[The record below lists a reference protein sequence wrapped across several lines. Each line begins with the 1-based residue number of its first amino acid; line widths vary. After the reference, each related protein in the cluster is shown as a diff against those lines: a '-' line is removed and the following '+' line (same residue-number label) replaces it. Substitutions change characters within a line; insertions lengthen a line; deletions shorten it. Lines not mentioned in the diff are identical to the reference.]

1 LGNRLRKGETMN
13 TRMFKA
19 GSPLG
24 IAVTLVPA
32 AGISVLI
39 LFGSFDVAPRF
50 WAALMLSALSVL
62 AMWRLARTERFSL
75 TALDQLAWAILISH
89 TVIVARVRDV
99 HVLAEEGTISSEIIA
114 EIAIWCVLLVYACGR
129 LLHNLPRLR
138 SLGGTGS
145 KYATLLL
152 VAALG
157 SSLYAANPMI
167 TLAWTLKLLT
177 ILALGCVLV
186 DSSDPVGSAQRFVSA
201 TYFGL
206 LLMLG
211 QYIILTPFSPAG
223 AIETSQVTGI
233 FRLGGELLPATQ
245 LAAVAGM
252 VSSLALIDV
261 LNKRRPHF
269 SWPVLVLSVGMMG
282 ASLGRGGMLGASV
295 SMLVVLCAFRKARLA
310 VALAGALG
318 LLVVLAPGLM
328 DLSWDILTRRQ
339 DQYQL
344 TTITGRVPLWQK
356 AIELIQMKPI
366 LGWGYVSGSRVAFL
380 SAFKGWAAIHTH
392 NAILE
397 ILVALGVV
405 GLCILL
411 GLLWGIYSSLMG
423 SLRAGWRSINSSQSG
438 LLALK
443 VLSLVILLTIEG
455 MFNAG
460 FAGAPRFEASIM
472 IGAAFAADQL
482 RVHLRSGQT
491 THSGSMAR

>member
-1 LGNRLRKGETMN
+1 MSMRT
-13 TRMFKA
+13 FKS
-19 GSPLG
+19 GSLLG
-24 IAVTLVPA
+24 IAMMLIPA
-32 AGISVLI
+32 SGISALI
-39 LFGSFDVAPRF
+39 LFGNFEAAPRF
-50 WAALMLSALSVL
+50 WAVLMLSALSVL
-62 AMWRLARTERFSL
+62 AMWRLARAERFSL

-114 EIAIWCVLLVYACGR
+114 EISIWCVLLVYACGR
-129 LLHNLPRLR
+129 ILHDLSRLR
-138 SLGGTGS
+138 SLGGTGC

-152 VAALG
+152 VAALA

-186 DSSDPVGSAQRFVSA
+186 DSSDPVGSAERFVSA

-211 QYIILTPFSPAG
+211 QFIILTTLSPAD
-223 AIETSQVTGI
+223 AMEKSQVTGI
-233 FRLGGELLPATQ
+233 LRLGGFLLPATQ

-252 VSSLALIDV
+252 AAVLALTDILAHRRSRFAWAVFLCSLAL
-261 LNKRRPHF
+261 
-269 SWPVLVLSVGMMG
+269 MG
-282 ASLGRGGMLGASV
+282 GSLGRGGMLGAAI
-295 SMLVVLCAFRKARLA
+295 SMIIVLAAFRRMRLA
-310 VALAGALG
+310 VALGCAAG
-318 LLVVLAPGLM
+318 LVFMVAPGLL
-328 DLSWDILTRRQ
+328 DLSWEILSRRQ
-339 DQYQL
+339 DSYQIA
-344 TTITGRVPLWQK
+344 TITGRVPLWQK

-380 SAFKGWAAIHTH
+380 IAFKGWPATHTH
-392 NAILE
+392 NAIVE
-397 ILVALGVV
+397 ILVALGAV

-411 GLLWGIYSSLMG
+411 GLLWRTYSSLIRA
-423 SLRAGWRSINSSQSG
+423 LRAGWRTINSSQSA

-443 VLSLVILLTIEG
+443 ALSLVILLTIEG

-460 FAGAPRFEASIM
+460 FAGAPRFEASIL

-482 RVHLRSGQT
+482 RAHLRSAQT
-491 THSGSMAR
+491 PHPGSMAR

>member
-1 LGNRLRKGETMN
+1 
-13 TRMFKA
+13 MFKA
-19 GSPLG
+19 ASPLG
-24 IAVTLVPA
+24 LAMMLVPA
-32 AGISVLI
+32 SGISALI
-39 LFGSFDVAPRF
+39 LFGNFEAAPRI
-50 WAALMLSALSVL
+50 WAAFMLSALSVL

-75 TALDQLAWAILISH
+75 TALDQLAWAILVSH

-99 HVLAEEGTISSEIIA
+99 HVLAEEGVISSEIIA
-114 EIAIWCVLLVYACGR
+114 EISIWCVLLVYACGR
-129 LLHNLPRLR
+129 LLHNLSRLK
-138 SLGGTGS
+138 SLGGTGC
-145 KYATLLL
+145 KYATLLF

-157 SSLYAANPMI
+157 SSLYASNPMI

-177 ILALGCVLV
+177 ILALGCALV

-211 QYIILTPFSPAG
+211 QFIILAACWPVAS
-223 AIETSQVTGI
+223 IETSQVTGI
-233 FRLGGELLPATQ
+233 FRLGGFLLPATQ

-252 VSSLALIDV
+252 VSCLALIDV
-261 LNKRRPHF
+261 LNQRRLRF
-269 SWPVLVLSVGMMG
+269 SWVVLALSVGMMG
-282 ASLGRGGMLGASV
+282 ASLGRGGMLGAAV

-310 VALAGALG
+310 VALAGAIG
-318 LLVVLAPGLM
+318 LMFVLAPGLL
-328 DLSWDILTRRQ
+328 DLSWDILSRRQ

-380 SAFKGWAAIHTH
+380 VAFKGWPATHTH

-397 ILVALGVV
+397 ILVTLGVV

-411 GLLWGIYSSLMG
+411 GLLWGMYSSLIRA
-423 SLRAGWRSINSSQSG
+423 LRAGWNTINSNQSA

-482 RVHLRSGQT
+482 RVHLRSAQT
-491 THSGSMAR
+491 AHPGSMAR